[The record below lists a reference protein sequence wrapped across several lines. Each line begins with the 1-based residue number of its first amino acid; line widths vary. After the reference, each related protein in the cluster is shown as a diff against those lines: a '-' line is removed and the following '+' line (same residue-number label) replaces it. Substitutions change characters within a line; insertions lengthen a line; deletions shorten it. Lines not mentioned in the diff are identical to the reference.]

1 MVGCFQHYF
10 MDQLVGALK
19 TMILRM
25 ISSLGDWL
33 KRFQKRIYIFPE
45 DILYYFDNKDYV
57 ICPSSRSLHTAKLKR
72 YALILLVEEIVKQP
86 SIDSMTYLLVLTL
99 IFIVK

>member
-1 MVGCFQHYF
+1 MIGLTIFWSEGICTLVLCVWKVVGCFQHYF

-33 KRFQKRIYIFPE
+33 KRFQKRSISISFLKIFCN
-45 DILYYFDNKDYV
+45 ILIIK
-57 ICPSSRSLHTAKLKR
+57 
-72 YALILLVEEIVKQP
+72 IL
-86 SIDSMTYLLVLTL
+86 
-99 IFIVK
+99 